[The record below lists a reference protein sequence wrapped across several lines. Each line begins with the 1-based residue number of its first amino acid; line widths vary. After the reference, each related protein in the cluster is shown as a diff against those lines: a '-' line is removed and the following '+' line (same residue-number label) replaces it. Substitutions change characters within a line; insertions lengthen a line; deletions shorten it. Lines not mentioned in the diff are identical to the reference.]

1 MCTTDN
7 ASNNDSLMKSLELVC
22 QERNINF
29 TMKNNH
35 MRCMAHIINLAVQAA
50 LSCLKVGYLENENE
64 ILNEVDEPTE
74 VIPKKFA
81 CQYEAANLLNKE
93 VIADV
98 KTRWNLMHDMVER
111 SCELQEA
118 LNNTVMAD
126 RDLRKL
132 ELVDFEWILLEKIK
146 EFLYIF
152 SRAINH
158 ISHAQFPTISN
169 FIPVYNWLMDEIKDL
184 QANENTNEIIKTAA
198 KYIMEK
204 IQKYYQYTYALVY
217 NAQYA
222 PTLSITNVSDQN
234 DNHSM
239 VMAHNYLTIP
249 ATSVPVEKVFSGG
262 TDFVTQKRCSLL
274 AEMIRACI
282 YLKSWW
288 KIELKS

>member
-1 MCTTDN
+1 
-7 ASNNDSLMKSLELVC
+7 
-22 QERNINF
+22 
-29 TMKNNH
+29 
-35 MRCMAHIINLAVQAA
+35 
-50 LSCLKVGYLENENE
+50 
-64 ILNEVDEPTE
+64 
-74 VIPKKFA
+74 
-81 CQYEAANLLNKE
+81 
-93 VIADV
+93 
-98 KTRWNLMHDMVER
+98 MVER

-234 DNHSM
+234 DNHSSDNLFN
-239 VMAHNYLTIP
+239 H
-249 ATSVPVEKVFSGG
+249 
-262 TDFVTQKRCSLL
+262 
-274 AEMIRACI
+274 I
-282 YLKSWW
+282 YK
-288 KIELKS
+288 K